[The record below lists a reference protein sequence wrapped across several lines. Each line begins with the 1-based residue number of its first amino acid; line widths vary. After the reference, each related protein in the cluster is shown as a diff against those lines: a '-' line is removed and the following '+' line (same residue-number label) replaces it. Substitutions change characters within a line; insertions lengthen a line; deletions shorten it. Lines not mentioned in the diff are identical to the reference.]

1 MPVVIPRCG
10 VARARQPGVDSTH
23 DLGRVLAGEQ
33 ASLERSAPSGVYAH
47 RPARGVAA
55 LGTTM
60 TVDLEAFERHLAEL
74 ETTALGSAPLFTAK
88 RPPLLARAPGR
99 LDVMGGIADYSGSL
113 TLELPIAEAAFVA
126 VQSTDSGQV
135 RLVSA
140 GFGPERAPLRDLALS
155 VAELRRAGRSYADAH
170 AYFHA
175 EPARTGAA
183 YVAGSLVALK
193 LELGVDAVGTGRDIL
208 VASSVPEGKG
218 VSSSAA
224 VEVASFYAL
233 SALAGV
239 EVDAIR
245 VAILCQRIE
254 NLVVGAPC
262 GVMDQMTSSCGSE
275 GQLLPLLCQP
285 AQLESRFPIPSD
297 LAIWGIDSGLRHQ
310 VSGADYAQVR
320 VAAFMGYTIIARA
333 LGLPIDP
340 GPRPGKVLIQDAVY
354 RGYLANVSVE
364 SFERQH
370 AARLPERLSGEAFLR
385 EYAGIIDPITDVD
398 PAASYRVRAA
408 TAHPIHEHVR
418 AGKFRELMRSA
429 SSTSTGPRSELGAR
443 LGELMYRAHASY
455 GACGLGSSG
464 TDRLVELVRSAGLAQ
479 GLYGAKITGG
489 GSGGTVA
496 VLGSS
501 SADAAVLAI
510 ADQYAQET
518 GHRPHVFSGSSA
530 GAGEF
535 GVARL
540 ERKSGRWRV
549 VR

>member
-1 MPVVIPRCG
+1 
-10 VARARQPGVDSTH
+10 
-23 DLGRVLAGEQ
+23 LLAGEQ
-33 ASLERSAPSGVYAH
+33 ASLERPAPSGVYAN

-55 LGTTM
+55 LETTM

-99 LDVMGGIADYSGSL
+99 LDVMGGIGDYSGSL
-113 TLELPIAEAAFVA
+113 TLELPIAEATFVA

-140 GFGPERAPLRDLALS
+140 GFGPDRAPVRDLALS
-155 VAELRRAGRSYADAH
+155 VAELRRASRSYADAH

-175 EPARTGAA
+175 EPARAWAA
-183 YVAGSLVALK
+183 YVAGALVALQ
-193 LELGVDAVGTGRDIL
+193 LELGVDAVGTGLDIL

-224 VEVASFYAL
+224 VEVASFCAL

-275 GQLLPLLCQP
+275 GQLLSLLCQP
-285 AQLESRFPIPSD
+285 AQLESRFPIPRD

-310 VSGADYAQVR
+310 VSGADYTQVR

-370 AARLPERLSGEAFLR
+370 AARLPERLSGEEFLR

-418 AGKFRELMRSA
+418 AGEFRELMRGA
-429 SSTSTGPRSELGAR
+429 SSTSTGAPPRSELGAR
-443 LGELMYRAHASY
+443 LGELMYRAHESY